1 MKHCNKHNR
10 DYTEGLPCLA
20 CVAGLPERP
29 LTPQE
34 MDTPESMKVPAIQ
47 IVERIDGAAYG
58 LVDFSRVDEW
68 GQKYDTTWSQL
79 TRECRSRGFSE
90 DDRIRLLAIALLRQK
105 HGQL

>member
-34 MDTPESMKVPAIQ
+34 KATRAIDNGHVPTFLKALCELLMCSAPWPCSKESETELKAKADVMARNLGFTDWVEAYHGLLWNQGATP
-47 IVERIDGAAYG
+47 
-58 LVDFSRVDEW
+58 
-68 GQKYDTTWSQL
+68 
-79 TRECRSRGFSE
+79 
-90 DDRIRLLAIALLRQK
+90 
-105 HGQL
+105 